1 MRVLSAYVADDHPLY
16 RGAVAGAIQGC
27 PELELAGTAED
38 GQQALSDIRRLR
50 PDVAL
55 LDVQMPGMGG
65 PEVLRTLVS
74 DRSPTRVV
82 LLSGLATAEVASQ
95 ALAAGAG
102 GFLDKQST
110 AEELCAAVAAVA
122 RGEIVVS
129 PRLDPGSAVS
139 LSPREREVL
148 AFVADGFS
156 APEIAERLVLSPH
169 TVKTHV
175 RNLCEKLGVADR
187 AAAVASGMR
196 RGLL

>member
-1 MRVLSAYVADDHPLY
+1 MLSAYVADDHPLY
-16 RGAVAGAIQGC
+16 RGAVAGAIKGC
-27 PELELAGTAED
+27 PGLKLAGMAED
-38 GQQALSDIRRLR
+38 GHQALIDIRRLR

-55 LDVQMPGMGG
+55 LDVQMPRMGG
-65 PEVLRTLVS
+65 PEVLRRLIS
-74 DRSPTRVV
+74 DRSPTRVL
-82 LLSGLATAEVASQ
+82 LLSGLATAEVASD

-102 GFLDKQST
+102 GFLDKQAT

-122 RGEIVVS
+122 RGETVVS
-129 PRLDPGSAVS
+129 PRLNPGAAVS

-148 AFVADGFS
+148 SLVADGLS

-175 RNLCEKLGVADR
+175 RNLCDKLGVADR
-187 AAAVASGMR
+187 AAAVATAIR